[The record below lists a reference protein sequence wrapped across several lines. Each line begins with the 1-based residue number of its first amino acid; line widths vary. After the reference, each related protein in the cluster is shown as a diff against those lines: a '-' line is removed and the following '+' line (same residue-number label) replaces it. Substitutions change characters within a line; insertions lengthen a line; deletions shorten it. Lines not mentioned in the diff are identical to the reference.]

1 MTQQQNNQNQTPQVA
16 KRPIDRLKTALY
28 APSIQQQFENALRD
42 HKDAFV
48 ASVIDLYN
56 SDSGLQECDP
66 NALILEALKA
76 ATLKLPINKALGFSY
91 IVKFNNSVKQAD
103 GSWLKVPTPTFIPGY
118 KGYIQLAM
126 RTGQYETINADVVY
140 EGELGRRDKLTGKI
154 NFDGE
159 KKSDKIIGYFAH
171 FELLN
176 GFKKTLYVELDDIA
190 KFAKRYSPSLK
201 GDSKISV
208 EGLKKLAGKDPTGIG
223 WSGNF
228 DSMALKT
235 VLRNLLS
242 KYGYLSVEMQ
252 TVIADDIKADSEN
265 ERDRTINTIDA
276 TVIDITNIPD
286 QGNGNEQTAP
296 PAKADDE
303 PY

>member
-1 MTQQQNNQNQTPQVA
+1 MTQQQNNQNQTQQVA

-126 RTGQYETINADVVY
+126 RTGQYETINADVVF

-201 GDSKISV
+201 GDSKITV

-252 TVIADDIKADSEN
+252 TVIADDIKADSED

-276 TVIDITNIPD
+276 TIIDVTNIAD
-286 QGNGNEQTAP
+286 QGNGSDPMAP
-296 PAKADDE
+296 PVKPNDE

>member
-1 MTQQQNNQNQTPQVA
+1 MTQQTNQNENQQVA
-16 KRPIDRLKTALY
+16 KRGIDRLKAALY

-56 SDSGLQECDP
+56 SDNGLQECDP
-66 NALILEALKA
+66 TALILEALKA
-76 ATLKLPINKALGFSY
+76 ATLKLPINKALGFAY

-103 GSWLKVPTPTFIPGY
+103 GTWLKVPTPTFIPGY

-140 EGELGRRDKLTGKI
+140 EGELGKIDKLTGKI
-154 NFDGE
+154 EFDGE

-176 GFKKTLYVELDDIA
+176 GYKKTLYVELDDIA
-190 KFAKRYSPSLK
+190 KFAKRYSPSIK
-201 GDSKISV
+201 GDNKVTV
-208 EGLKKLAGKDPTGIG
+208 ESLKKLAGKDPTGIG
-223 WSGNF
+223 WTGNF

-242 KYGYLSVEMQ
+242 KFGYLSVEMQ
-252 TVIADDIKADSEN
+252 NVIADDIKADAEN
-265 ERDRTINTIDA
+265 ERNRVVGAVDA
-276 TVIDITNIPD
+276 VVIDPEALQS
-286 QGNGNEQTAP
+286 QGNGNEQQP
-296 PAKADDE
+296 EPKATE

>member
-1 MTQQQNNQNQTPQVA
+1 MTQQTNQNENQQVA
-16 KRPIDRLKTALY
+16 KRGIDRLKAALY

-48 ASVIDLYN
+48 ASIIDLYN
-56 SDSGLQECDP
+56 SDNGLQECDP
-66 NALILEALKA
+66 TALILEALKA
-76 ATLKLPINKALGFSY
+76 ATLKLPINKALGFAY

-103 GSWLKVPTPTFIPGY
+103 GTWLKVPTPTFIPGY

-140 EGELGRRDKLTGKI
+140 EGELGKIDKLTGKI
-154 NFDGE
+154 EFDGE

-176 GFKKTLYVELDDIA
+176 GYKKTLYVELDDIA
-190 KFAKRYSPSLK
+190 KFAKRYSPSIK
-201 GDSKISV
+201 GDSKVTV
-208 EGLKKLAGKDPTGIG
+208 ESLKKLAGKDPTGIG
-223 WSGNF
+223 WTGNF

-235 VLRNLLS
+235 VLRNLLA
-242 KYGYLSVEMQ
+242 KFGYLSVEMQ
-252 TVIADDIKADSEN
+252 NVIADDIKADAEN
-265 ERDRTINTIDA
+265 ERNRVVGAVDA
-276 TVIDITNIPD
+276 VVIDPEALQS
-286 QGNGNEQTAP
+286 QGNGNEQQP
-296 PAKADDE
+296 EPKATV

>member
-1 MTQQQNNQNQTPQVA
+1 MTQEKQATQVA
-16 KRPIDRLKTALY
+16 KRGIDRLKAALY
-28 APSIQQQFENALRD
+28 APSIQQQFDNALRE

-56 SDSGLQECDP
+56 SDPGLQECEP

-76 ATLKLPINKALGFSY
+76 ATLKLPINKALGFAY
-91 IVKFNNSVKQAD
+91 IVKFNNSVKQDD
-103 GSWLKVPTPTFIPGY
+103 GRWIKVPTPTFIPGY
-118 KGYIQLAM
+118 RGYIQLAM

-140 EGELGRRDKLTGKI
+140 DGEIGIKDKLTGKI
-154 NFDGE
+154 SFDGE

-176 GFKKTLYVELDDIA
+176 GFKKTLYSELDDVA
-190 KFAKRYSPSLK
+190 KFAKRYSPSIK
-201 GDSKISV
+201 NDSKVTV
-208 EGLKKLAGKDPTGIG
+208 ESLKKLAGKDPTGIG
-223 WSGNF
+223 WTGNF

-242 KYGYLSVEMQ
+242 KFGYLSVEMQ
-252 TVIADDIKADSEN
+252 RVIADDIKADTSEE
-265 ERDRTINTIDA
+265 ERNRTVDAIDA
-276 TVIDITNIPD
+276 TIVDLNNLPD
-286 QGNGNEQTAP
+286 QNVNEQP
-296 PAKADDE
+296 EQKKDDE

>member
-1 MTQQQNNQNQTPQVA
+1 MTQQTNQNENQQVA
-16 KRPIDRLKTALY
+16 KRGIDRLKAALY

-56 SDSGLQECDP
+56 SDNGLQECDP
-66 NALILEALKA
+66 TALIVEALKA
-76 ATLKLPINKALGFSY
+76 ATLKLPINKALGFAY

-140 EGELGRRDKLTGKI
+140 EGELGKIDKLTGKI
-154 NFDGE
+154 EFDGE

-176 GFKKTLYVELDDIA
+176 GYKKTLYVELDDIA
-190 KFAKRYSPSLK
+190 KFAKRYSPSIK
-201 GDSKISV
+201 GDNKVTV
-208 EGLKKLAGKDPTGIG
+208 ESLKKLAGKDPTGIG
-223 WSGNF
+223 WTGNF

-242 KYGYLSVEMQ
+242 KFGYLSVEMQ
-252 TVIADDIKADSEN
+252 NVIADDIKADAEN
-265 ERDRTINTIDA
+265 ERNRVVGAVDA
-276 TVIDITNIPD
+276 VVIDPEALQS
-286 QGNGNEQTAP
+286 QGNGNEQQP
-296 PAKADDE
+296 EPKATE

>member
-1 MTQQQNNQNQTPQVA
+1 MTQQTNQNENQQVA
-16 KRPIDRLKTALY
+16 KRGIDRLKAALY

-56 SDSGLQECDP
+56 SDNGLQECDP
-66 NALILEALKA
+66 TALILEALKA
-76 ATLKLPINKALGFSY
+76 ATLKLPINKALGFAY
-91 IVKFNNSVKQAD
+91 IVKFNNSVKQPD
-103 GSWLKVPTPTFIPGY
+103 GTWLKVPTPTFIPGY

-140 EGELGRRDKLTGKI
+140 EGELGKIDKLTGKI
-154 NFDGE
+154 EFDGE

-176 GFKKTLYVELDDIA
+176 GYKKTLYVELDDIA
-190 KFAKRYSPSLK
+190 KFAKRYSPSIK
-201 GDSKISV
+201 GDNKVTV
-208 EGLKKLAGKDPTGIG
+208 ESLKKLAGKDPTGIG
-223 WSGNF
+223 WTGNF

-242 KYGYLSVEMQ
+242 KFGYLSVEMQ
-252 TVIADDIKADSEN
+252 NVIADDIKADAEN
-265 ERDRTINTIDA
+265 ERNRVVGAVDA
-276 TVIDITNIPD
+276 VVIDPEALQS
-286 QGNGNEQTAP
+286 QGNGNEQQP
-296 PAKADDE
+296 EPKATE

>member
-1 MTQQQNNQNQTPQVA
+1 MTQQTNQNENQQVA
-16 KRPIDRLKTALY
+16 KRGIDRLKAALY

-56 SDSGLQECDP
+56 SDNGLQECDP
-66 NALILEALKA
+66 TALILEALKA
-76 ATLKLPINKALGFSY
+76 ATLKLPINKALGFAY

-140 EGELGRRDKLTGKI
+140 EGELGKIDKLTGKI
-154 NFDGE
+154 EFDGE

-176 GFKKTLYVELDDIA
+176 GYKKTLYVELDDIA
-190 KFAKRYSPSLK
+190 KFAKRYSPSIK
-201 GDSKISV
+201 GDNKVTV
-208 EGLKKLAGKDPTGIG
+208 ESLKKLAGKDPTGIG
-223 WSGNF
+223 WTGNF

-242 KYGYLSVEMQ
+242 KFGYLSVEMQ
-252 TVIADDIKADSEN
+252 NVIADDIKADAEN
-265 ERDRTINTIDA
+265 ERNRVVGAVDA
-276 TVIDITNIPD
+276 VVIDPEALQS
-286 QGNGNEQTAP
+286 QGNGNEQQP
-296 PAKADDE
+296 EPKATE

>member
-1 MTQQQNNQNQTPQVA
+1 MTQQTNQNENQQVA
-16 KRPIDRLKTALY
+16 KRGIDRLKAALY

-56 SDSGLQECDP
+56 SDNGLQECDP
-66 NALILEALKA
+66 TALILEALKA
-76 ATLKLPINKALGFSY
+76 ATLKLPINKALGFAY
-91 IVKFNNSVKQAD
+91 IVKFNNSVKQPD
-103 GSWLKVPTPTFIPGY
+103 GTWLKVPTPTFIPGY

-140 EGELGRRDKLTGKI
+140 EGELGKIDKLTGKI
-154 NFDGE
+154 DFDGE

-176 GFKKTLYVELDDIA
+176 GYKKTLYVELDDIA
-190 KFAKRYSPSLK
+190 KFAKRYSPSIK
-201 GDSKISV
+201 GDNKVTV
-208 EGLKKLAGKDPTGIG
+208 ESLKKLAGKDPTGIG
-223 WSGNF
+223 WTGNF

-242 KYGYLSVEMQ
+242 KFGYLSVEMQ
-252 TVIADDIKADSEN
+252 NVIADDIKADAEN
-265 ERDRTINTIDA
+265 ERNRVVGAVDA
-276 TVIDITNIPD
+276 VVIDPEALQS
-286 QGNGNEQTAP
+286 QGNGNEQQP
-296 PAKADDE
+296 EPKATE